1 MNISPLSIYQAKK
14 RISQHVTRTPL
25 VRAHE
30 LSDLCEAEIR
40 CKLEIMQPTGAFKL
54 RGATN
59 AILQLNEEQRTR
71 GVVAVSTGNHGRGVA
86 YAAREQSI
94 HALICLSGLVPENKV
109 EAIKSL
115 GADVRIIGNSQDEAE
130 IEANR
135 LTEEEGLIQISPFD
149 HPDVIAGQGTIGLEL
164 LEDFPEV
171 NCVVVPLSGGGL
183 IGGIAL
189 ALKAASPKIHV
200 VGVTM
205 EKGPAMILSL
215 KAGKPVEVNEED
227 SLADSL
233 GGGIGLQNQY
243 TLKLV
248 QELVD
253 ETLLVSE
260 DEIGRAIRYVLQT
273 QRMILE
279 GGAAVGI
286 AALLA
291 KKLDVRGKNV
301 ALIYSGNN
309 IAEKKL
315 KNVLDYL

>member
-1 MNISPLSIYQAKK
+1 MNISPLEIYQAKK
-14 RISQHVTRTPL
+14 RISPHVTYTPL
-25 VRAHE
+25 VRAQA

-40 CKLEIMQPTGAFKL
+40 CKLETMQPTGAFKL

-59 AILQLNEEQRTR
+59 AILRLNEAQRKR

-86 YAAREQSI
+86 YAAREQGVR
-94 HALICLSGLVPENKV
+94 AVICLTSLVPENKV

-115 GADVRIIGNSQDEAE
+115 GADVRIVGNSQDEAE
-130 IEANR
+130 LEANR
-135 LTEEEGLIQISPFD
+135 LTEEERLIPISPFD

-164 LEDFPEV
+164 LEDFPEL

-183 IGGIAL
+183 IAGIAL
-189 ALKAASPKIHV
+189 VLKAASPKIRV

-205 EKGPAMILSL
+205 ENGPAMVLSL
-215 KAGKPVEVNEED
+215 EAGKPVEVEEEE

-233 GGGIGLQNQY
+233 GGGIGLENRY
-243 TLKLV
+243 TLSLV

-260 DEIGRAIRYVLQT
+260 DEIGQAIQYVFQT
-273 QRMILE
+273 QRMVLE
-279 GGAAVGI
+279 GGAAVGT

-291 KKLDVRGKNV
+291 KKLEVQGQNV

-309 IAEKKL
+309 IAEKTLRK
-315 KNVLDYL
+315 VIDS

>member
-1 MNISPLSIYQAKK
+1 MNIAPLEIYQAKK
-14 RISQHVTRTPL
+14 RISPYVTRTPL
-25 VRAHE
+25 VRAHA
-30 LSDLCEAEIR
+30 LSDLCEAEIW
-40 CKLEIMQPTGAFKL
+40 CKLETMQPTGAFKL

-59 AILQLNEEQRTR
+59 AILRLNEDQRKR

-86 YAAREQSI
+86 YAAREQGVR
-94 HALICLSGLVPENKV
+94 AVICLSSLVPENKV

-115 GADVRIIGNSQDEAE
+115 GADVRIIGNSQDKAE

-135 LTEEEGLIQISPFD
+135 LTEEEGLIPISPFD
-149 HPDVIAGQGTIGLEL
+149 HPDVITGQGTIGLEL
-164 LEDFPEV
+164 LEDFPEI

-189 ALKAASPKIHV
+189 ALKTASPKISV

-205 EKGPAMILSL
+205 ENGPAMVLSL
-215 KAGKPVEVNEED
+215 DAGKPVEVEEEE

-233 GGGIGLQNQY
+233 GGGIGLVNRY
-243 TLKLV
+243 TLSLV

-260 DEIGRAIRYVLQT
+260 DEIGEAIKYIFKT
-273 QRMILE
+273 QRLVLE
-279 GGAAVGI
+279 GGAAVVT

-291 KKLDVRGKNV
+291 KKLEVQGQNV

-309 IAEKKL
+309 IAEKTLRK
-315 KNVLDYL
+315 VLDS

>member
-1 MNISPLSIYQAKK
+1 MNIPPLEIYLAKK
-14 RISQHVTRTPL
+14 RISPYVTRTPL
-25 VRAHE
+25 VRAHS
-30 LSDLCEAEIR
+30 LSDLCEAEIW
-40 CKLEIMQPTGAFKL
+40 CKLETMQPTGAFKL

-59 AILQLNEEQRTR
+59 AILRLNEDQRKS

-86 YAAREQSI
+86 YAAREQGI
-94 HALICLSGLVPENKV
+94 RAVICLSSLVPDNKV

-115 GADVRIIGNSQDEAE
+115 GADVRIVGNSQEEAE

-135 LTEEEGLIQISPFD
+135 LTEEEGLIPISPFD

-164 LEDFPEV
+164 LEDFPEL

-205 EKGPAMILSL
+205 EKGPAMVLSL
-215 KAGKPVEVNEED
+215 EAGKPVDVEEEE

-233 GGGIGLQNQY
+233 GGGIGLVNHY
-243 TLKLV
+243 TLSLV

-260 DEIGRAIRYVLQT
+260 EEIGQAIQYVFET
-273 QRMILE
+273 QRMVLE
-279 GGAAVGI
+279 GGAAVGT

-291 KKLDVRGKNV
+291 KKLEIQGKNV

-309 IAEKKL
+309 ISKKTL
-315 KNVLDYL
+315 RKVLDS

>member
-1 MNISPLSIYQAKK
+1 MNIPPLEIYQAKK
-14 RISQHVTRTPL
+14 RISPYVTRTPL
-25 VRAHE
+25 VRAHA
-30 LSDLCEAEIR
+30 LSDRCEAEIW
-40 CKLEIMQPTGAFKL
+40 CKLETMQPTGAFKL

-59 AILQLNEEQRTR
+59 AILRLNEDQRKR

-86 YAAREQSI
+86 YAAREQGVR
-94 HALICLSGLVPENKV
+94 AVICLSSLVPENKV

-115 GADVRIIGNSQDEAE
+115 GADVRIVGNSQDEAE

-135 LTEEEGLIQISPFD
+135 LTEEEGLIPISPFD

-164 LEDFPEV
+164 LEDFPEL

-189 ALKAASPKIHV
+189 ALKAASPKINV

-205 EKGPAMILSL
+205 ENGPAMVLSL
-215 KAGKPVEVNEED
+215 EAGKPVEVEEEE

-233 GGGIGLQNQY
+233 GGGIGLDNRY
-243 TLKLV
+243 TLALV

-260 DEIGRAIRYVLQT
+260 DEIGQAIQYVFET
-273 QRMILE
+273 QRMVLE
-279 GGAAVGI
+279 GGAAVGP

-291 KKLDVRGKNV
+291 KKLEVQGQNV

-309 IAEKKL
+309 IAEKTLRK
-315 KNVLDYL
+315 VLDS

>member
-1 MNISPLSIYQAKK
+1 MNIPPLEIYLAKK
-14 RISQHVTRTPL
+14 RISPYVTRTPL
-25 VRAHE
+25 VRAHS
-30 LSDLCEAEIR
+30 LSDLCEAEIW
-40 CKLEIMQPTGAFKL
+40 CKLETMQPTGAFKL

-59 AILQLNEEQRTR
+59 AILRLNEDQRKS

-86 YAAREQSI
+86 YAAREQGI
-94 HALICLSGLVPENKV
+94 RAVICLSSLVPDNKV

-115 GADVRIIGNSQDEAE
+115 GADVRIVGNSQEEAE

-135 LTEEEGLIQISPFD
+135 LTEEEGLIPISPFD

-164 LEDFPEV
+164 LEDFPEL

-205 EKGPAMILSL
+205 EKGPAMVLSL
-215 KAGKPVEVNEED
+215 EAGKPVDVEEEE

-233 GGGIGLQNQY
+233 GGGIGLVNHY
-243 TLKLV
+243 TLSLV

-260 DEIGRAIRYVLQT
+260 EEIGQAIQYVFET
-273 QRMILE
+273 QRMVLE
-279 GGAAVGI
+279 GGAAVGT

-291 KKLDVRGKNV
+291 KKLEIQGKNV

-309 IAEKKL
+309 ISKKTL
-315 KNVLDYL
+315 RKVLDL

>member
-1 MNISPLSIYQAKK
+1 MKITPLEIYQAKK
-14 RISQHVTRTPL
+14 RISPYVTRTPL
-25 VRAHE
+25 VRAHA
-30 LSDLCEAEIR
+30 LSDLCEAEIW
-40 CKLEIMQPTGAFKL
+40 CKLETMQPTGAFKL

-59 AILQLNEEQRTR
+59 AILRLNEVQRKR

-86 YAAREQSI
+86 YAAREQGVR
-94 HALICLSGLVPENKV
+94 AVICLSGLVPENKV

-115 GADVRIIGNSQDEAE
+115 GADVRIVGNSQDEAE

-135 LTEEEGLIQISPFD
+135 LTEEEGLIPISPFD

-164 LEDFPEV
+164 LEDFPEL

-189 ALKAASPKIHV
+189 ALKAVSLKIHV

-205 EKGPAMILSL
+205 ENGPAMVLSL
-215 KAGKPVEVNEED
+215 EAGKPVEVEEEE

-233 GGGIGLQNQY
+233 GGGIGLENRY
-243 TLKLV
+243 TLSLV

-260 DEIGRAIRYVLQT
+260 DEIGQAIQYVFET
-273 QRMILE
+273 QRMVLE
-279 GGAAVGI
+279 GGAAVGT

-291 KKLDVRGKNV
+291 KKLEVQGQNV

-309 IAEKKL
+309 IAKKTL
-315 KNVLDYL
+315 RKVLDS

>member
-1 MNISPLSIYQAKK
+1 MKIPPLEIYQAKK
-14 RISQHVTRTPL
+14 RISPYVTRTPL
-25 VRAHE
+25 VRAQA
-30 LSDLCEAEIR
+30 LSDLCEAEIW
-40 CKLEIMQPTGAFKL
+40 CKLETMQPTGAFKL

-59 AILQLNEEQRTR
+59 AILRLNEDERKR

-86 YAAREQSI
+86 YAAREQGVR
-94 HALICLSGLVPENKV
+94 AVICLTSLVPENKV

-115 GADVRIIGNSQDEAE
+115 GADVRIVGNSQHEAE

-135 LTEEEGLIQISPFD
+135 LTEEEGLIPISPFD

-164 LEDFPEV
+164 LEDFPEL

-189 ALKAASPKIHV
+189 ALKAASHKIHV

-205 EKGPAMILSL
+205 ENGPAMVLSL
-215 KAGKPVEVNEED
+215 EAGKPVEVEEEE

-233 GGGIGLQNQY
+233 GGGIGLENRY
-243 TLKLV
+243 TLSLV
-248 QELVD
+248 RELVD

-260 DEIGRAIRYVLQT
+260 DEIRQAIQYVFET

-279 GGAAVGI
+279 GGAAVGT

-291 KKLDVRGKNV
+291 KKLEIQGLNV

-309 IAEKKL
+309 IAGKTLKK
-315 KNVLDYL
+315 VLES

>member
-1 MNISPLSIYQAKK
+1 MNIPPLEIYQAKK
-14 RISQHVTRTPL
+14 RIFPYVTRTPL
-25 VRAHE
+25 VRAHA
-30 LSDLCEAEIR
+30 LSDLCEAEIW
-40 CKLEIMQPTGAFKL
+40 CKLETMQPTGAFKL

-59 AILQLNEEQRTR
+59 AILRLNEDQRKR

-86 YAAREQSI
+86 YAAREQG
-94 HALICLSGLVPENKV
+94 ARAVICLSSLVPENKV

-115 GADVRIIGNSQDEAE
+115 GADVRIVGNSQDEAE

-135 LTEEEGLIQISPFD
+135 LTEEEGLIPISPFD

-164 LEDFPEV
+164 LEDFPEL

-189 ALKAASPKIHV
+189 ALKAASPKINV

-205 EKGPAMILSL
+205 ENGPAMVLSL
-215 KAGKPVEVNEED
+215 EAGKPVEVEEEE

-233 GGGIGLQNQY
+233 GGGIGLENRY
-243 TLKLV
+243 TLSLV

-260 DEIGRAIRYVLQT
+260 DEIGQAIQYVFET
-273 QRMILE
+273 QRMVLE
-279 GGAAVGI
+279 GGAAVGT

-291 KKLDVRGKNV
+291 KKLEIQGQNV

-309 IAEKKL
+309 IAEKTLRK
-315 KNVLDYL
+315 VLDS

>member
-1 MNISPLSIYQAKK
+1 MKIPPLEIYQAKK
-14 RISQHVTRTPL
+14 RISQYVTRTPL
-25 VRAHE
+25 VRAHA
-30 LSDLCEAEIR
+30 LSDLCEAEIW
-40 CKLEIMQPTGAFKL
+40 CKLETMQPTGAFKL

-59 AILQLNEEQRTR
+59 AILRLNEDQRKR

-86 YAAREQSI
+86 YAAREQGVR
-94 HALICLSGLVPENKV
+94 AVICLSSLVPENKV
-109 EAIKSL
+109 KAIKSL
-115 GADVRIIGNSQDEAE
+115 GAEVRIIGNSQDEAE

-135 LTEEEGLIQISPFD
+135 LTKEEGLIPISPFD
-149 HPDVIAGQGTIGLEL
+149 HPDVISGQGTIGLEL
-164 LEDFPEV
+164 LEDFPEL

-189 ALKAASPKIHV
+189 ALKAASQKIRV

-205 EKGPAMILSL
+205 ENGPAMVLSL
-215 KAGKPVEVNEED
+215 EAGKPVEVEEEE

-233 GGGIGLQNQY
+233 GGGIGLENRY
-243 TLKLV
+243 TLSLV

-260 DEIGRAIRYVLQT
+260 DEIGQSIQYVFET

-279 GGAAVGI
+279 GGAAVGT

-291 KKLDVRGKNV
+291 KKLEVQGQNV

-309 IAEKKL
+309 IAEKTL
-315 KNVLDYL
+315 WRVLDS

>member
-1 MNISPLSIYQAKK
+1 MNIPPLEIYQAKK
-14 RISQHVTRTPL
+14 RISPYVTRTPL
-25 VRAHE
+25 VRAHA
-30 LSDLCEAEIR
+30 LSDLCEAEIW
-40 CKLEIMQPTGAFKL
+40 CKLETMQPTGAFKL
-54 RGATN
+54 RGANN
-59 AILQLNEEQRTR
+59 AILRLNEDQRKR

-86 YAAREQSI
+86 YAAREQGVQ
-94 HALICLSGLVPENKV
+94 AVICLSSLVPENKV

-115 GADVRIIGNSQDEAE
+115 GADVRIVGNSQDEAE

-135 LTEEEGLIQISPFD
+135 LTEEEGLIPISPFD

-164 LEDFPEV
+164 LEDFPEL

-189 ALKAASPKIHV
+189 ALKAASTKIHV

-205 EKGPAMILSL
+205 ENGPAMVLSL
-215 KAGKPVEVNEED
+215 EAGKPVEVEEEE

-233 GGGIGLQNQY
+233 GGGIGLENRY
-243 TLKLV
+243 TLSLV

-260 DEIGRAIRYVLQT
+260 DEIEQAIQYVFET
-273 QRMILE
+273 QRMVLE
-279 GGAAVGI
+279 GGAAVGT

-291 KKLDVRGKNV
+291 KKLEVQGQNV

-309 IAEKKL
+309 IAEKTL
-315 KNVLDYL
+315 KKVLDS

>member
-1 MNISPLSIYQAKK
+1 MNIPPLEIYQAKK
-14 RISQHVTRTPL
+14 RISPYVTRTPL
-25 VRAHE
+25 VRAHA
-30 LSDLCEAEIR
+30 LSDRYEAEIW
-40 CKLEIMQPTGAFKL
+40 CKLETMQPTGAFKL

-59 AILQLNEEQRTR
+59 AILRLNEDQRTR

-86 YAAREQSI
+86 YAAREQGVQ
-94 HALICLSGLVPENKV
+94 AVICLSRLVPENKV

-115 GADVRIIGNSQDEAE
+115 GADVRVVGNSQDEAE

-135 LTEEEGLIQISPFD
+135 LTEEEGLIPISPFD

-164 LEDFPEV
+164 LEDFPEL

-205 EKGPAMILSL
+205 ENGPAMVLSL
-215 KAGKPVEVNEED
+215 EAGKPIEVEEEE

-233 GGGIGLQNQY
+233 GGGIGLDNRY
-243 TLKLV
+243 TLALV

-260 DEIGRAIRYVLQT
+260 DEIGQAIRYVFET
-273 QRMILE
+273 QRMVLE
-279 GGAAVGI
+279 GGAAVGT

-291 KKLDVRGKNV
+291 KKLEVHGQNV

-309 IAEKKL
+309 IAEKTLRK
-315 KNVLDYL
+315 VLDS

>member
-1 MNISPLSIYQAKK
+1 MNIPPLEIYQAKK
-14 RISQHVTRTPL
+14 RISPYVTRTPL
-25 VRAHE
+25 VRAHA
-30 LSDLCEAEIR
+30 LSNRCEAEIW
-40 CKLEIMQPTGAFKL
+40 CKLETMQPTGAFKL

-59 AILQLNEEQRTR
+59 AILRLNEDQRKR

-86 YAAREQSI
+86 YAAREQGVR
-94 HALICLSGLVPENKV
+94 AVICLSSLVPENKV

-115 GADVRIIGNSQDEAE
+115 GADVRIVGNSQDEAE

-135 LTEEEGLIQISPFD
+135 LAEEEGLIPISPFD

-164 LEDFPEV
+164 LEDFPKL

-189 ALKAASPKIHV
+189 ALKAASPKINV

-205 EKGPAMILSL
+205 ENGPAMVLSL
-215 KAGKPVEVNEED
+215 EAGKPVEVEEEE

-233 GGGIGLQNQY
+233 GGGIGLENRY
-243 TLKLV
+243 TLSLV

-260 DEIGRAIRYVLQT
+260 DEIGQAIQYVFET
-273 QRMILE
+273 QRMVLE
-279 GGAAVGI
+279 GGAAVGP

-291 KKLDVRGKNV
+291 KKLEVQGQNV

-309 IAEKKL
+309 IAEKTLRK
-315 KNVLDYL
+315 VLDS

>member
-1 MNISPLSIYQAKK
+1 MNIPPLEIYQAKK
-14 RISQHVTRTPL
+14 RISPYVTRTPL
-25 VRAHE
+25 VRAHA
-30 LSDLCEAEIR
+30 LSNRCEAEIW
-40 CKLEIMQPTGAFKL
+40 CKLETMQPTGAFKL

-59 AILQLNEEQRTR
+59 AILRLNEDQRKR

-86 YAAREQSI
+86 YAAREQGVR
-94 HALICLSGLVPENKV
+94 AVICLSSLVPENKV

-115 GADVRIIGNSQDEAE
+115 GADVRIVGNSQDEAE

-135 LTEEEGLIQISPFD
+135 LTEEEGLIPISPFD

-164 LEDFPEV
+164 LEDFPKL

-189 ALKAASPKIHV
+189 ALKAASPKINV

-205 EKGPAMILSL
+205 ENGPAMVLSL
-215 KAGKPVEVNEED
+215 EAGKPVEVEEEE

-233 GGGIGLQNQY
+233 GGGIGLENRY
-243 TLKLV
+243 TLSLV

-260 DEIGRAIRYVLQT
+260 DEIGQAIQYVFET
-273 QRMILE
+273 QRMVLE
-279 GGAAVGI
+279 GGAAVGP

-291 KKLDVRGKNV
+291 KKLEVQGQNV

-309 IAEKKL
+309 IAEKTLRK
-315 KNVLDYL
+315 VLDS

>member
-1 MNISPLSIYQAKK
+1 MNILPLEIYQAKK
-14 RISQHVTRTPL
+14 RISPYVTRTPL
-25 VRAHE
+25 VRAHA
-30 LSDLCEAEIR
+30 LSDLCEAEIW
-40 CKLEIMQPTGAFKL
+40 CKLETMQPTGAFKL

-59 AILQLNEEQRTR
+59 AILRLNEDQRKR

-86 YAAREQSI
+86 YAAREQGVR
-94 HALICLSGLVPENKV
+94 AVICLSSLVPENKV

-115 GADVRIIGNSQDEAE
+115 GADVRIVGSSQDEAE

-135 LTEEEGLIQISPFD
+135 LTEEEGLIPISPFD

-164 LEDFPEV
+164 LEDFPEL

-189 ALKAASPKIHV
+189 ALKAASPKINV

-205 EKGPAMILSL
+205 ENGPAMVLSL
-215 KAGKPVEVNEED
+215 EAGKPVEVEEEE

-233 GGGIGLQNQY
+233 GGGIGLENRY
-243 TLKLV
+243 TLSLV

-260 DEIGRAIRYVLQT
+260 DEIGQAIQYVFET
-273 QRMILE
+273 QRMVLE
-279 GGAAVGI
+279 GGAAVGT

-291 KKLDVRGKNV
+291 KKLEVQGQNV

-309 IAEKKL
+309 IAEKTLRK
-315 KNVLDYL
+315 VLDS

>member
-1 MNISPLSIYQAKK
+1 MNIPPLEIYQAKK
-14 RISQHVTRTPL
+14 RISPYVTRTPL
-25 VRAHE
+25 VRAHA
-30 LSDLCEAEIR
+30 LSNRCEAEIW
-40 CKLEIMQPTGAFKL
+40 CKLETMQPTGAFKL

-59 AILQLNEEQRTR
+59 AILRLNEDQRKR

-86 YAAREQSI
+86 YAAREQGVR
-94 HALICLSGLVPENKV
+94 AVICLSSLVPENKV

-115 GADVRIIGNSQDEAE
+115 GADVRIVGNSQDEAE

-135 LTEEEGLIQISPFD
+135 LTEEEGLIPISPFD

-164 LEDFPEV
+164 LEDFPEL

-189 ALKAASPKIHV
+189 ALKAASPKINV

-205 EKGPAMILSL
+205 ENGPAMVLSL
-215 KAGKPVEVNEED
+215 EAGKPVEVEEEE

-233 GGGIGLQNQY
+233 GGGIGLENRY
-243 TLKLV
+243 TLSLV

-260 DEIGRAIRYVLQT
+260 DEIGQAIQYVFET
-273 QRMILE
+273 QRMVLE
-279 GGAAVGI
+279 GGAAVGP

-291 KKLDVRGKNV
+291 KKLEVQGQSV

-309 IAEKKL
+309 IAEKTLRK
-315 KNVLDYL
+315 VLDS

>member
-1 MNISPLSIYQAKK
+1 MNIPPLEIYQAKK
-14 RISQHVTRTPL
+14 RISPYVTHTPL
-25 VRAHE
+25 VRAHA
-30 LSDLCEAEIR
+30 LSDLCEAEIL
-40 CKLEIMQPTGAFKL
+40 CKLETMQPTGAFKL

-59 AILQLNEEQRTR
+59 AILRLNEDQRKR

-86 YAAREQSI
+86 YAAREQGVR
-94 HALICLSGLVPENKV
+94 AVICLSSLVPENKV

-115 GADVRIIGNSQDEAE
+115 GADVRIVGNSQDEAE

-135 LTEEEGLIQISPFD
+135 LTEGEGLIPISPFD
-149 HPDVIAGQGTIGLEL
+149 HPDVISGQGTIGLEL
-164 LEDFPEV
+164 LEDFPEL

-205 EKGPAMILSL
+205 ENGPAMVLSL
-215 KAGKPVEVNEED
+215 EAGKPVEVEEEE

-233 GGGIGLQNQY
+233 GGGIGLENHY
-243 TLKLV
+243 TFSLV

-260 DEIGRAIRYVLQT
+260 DEIGKAIKYVLK
-273 QRMILE
+273 RR
-279 GGAAVGI
+279 GWFSKAAQQLG
-286 AALLA
+286 LQPCWQKSWMLTD
-291 KKLDVRGKNV
+291 KTLP
-301 ALIYSGNN
+301 
-309 IAEKKL
+309 
-315 KNVLDYL
+315 

>member
-1 MNISPLSIYQAKK
+1 MNIHPLEIYQAKK
-14 RISQHVTRTPL
+14 RISPYVTRTPL
-25 VRAHE
+25 VRAHA
-30 LSDLCEAEIR
+30 LSDLCEAEIW
-40 CKLEIMQPTGAFKL
+40 CKLETMQPTGAFKL

-59 AILQLNEEQRTR
+59 AILRLNEDQRKQ

-86 YAAREQSI
+86 YAAREQSVR
-94 HALICLSGLVPENKV
+94 AVICLSGLVPENKV
-109 EAIKSL
+109 NAIKSL

-135 LTEEEGLIQISPFD
+135 LTEEEGLILISPFD

-164 LEDFPEV
+164 LEDFPEID
-171 NCVVVPLSGGGL
+171 CVVVPLSGGGL

-205 EKGPAMILSL
+205 ENGPAMVLSL
-215 KAGKPVEVNEED
+215 KAGEPVEVVEEE

-233 GGGIGLQNQY
+233 GGGIGLENRY
-243 TLKLV
+243 TLRLV
-248 QELVD
+248 EELVD

-260 DEIGRAIRYVLQT
+260 NEIGEAIRHVFET
-273 QRMILE
+273 QRMVLE
-279 GGAAVGI
+279 GGAAVGT

-291 KKLDVRGKNV
+291 KKLEVHGQNV

-309 IAEKKL
+309 ISEKKL
-315 KNVLDYL
+315 SKVLDP

>member
-1 MNISPLSIYQAKK
+1 MKIHPLEIYQAKK
-14 RISQHVTRTPL
+14 RIFPYVSRTPL

-30 LSDLCEAEIR
+30 LSDLCEAEIW
-40 CKLEIMQPTGAFKL
+40 CKLETMQPTGAFKL

-59 AILQLNEEQRTR
+59 AILRLNEDQRKR

-86 YAAREQSI
+86 YAAREQGVRAVI
-94 HALICLSGLVPENKV
+94 FLSGLVPENKV
-109 EAIKSL
+109 EAIKSM
-115 GADVRIIGNSQDEAE
+115 GADVRIVGNSQDEAE

-135 LTEEEGLIQISPFD
+135 LTEQEGLIPISPFD

-164 LEDFPEV
+164 LEDFPEL

-205 EKGPAMILSL
+205 EKGPAMVLSL
-215 KAGKPVEVNEED
+215 EAGKPVEVEEEE

-233 GGGIGLQNQY
+233 GGGIGLENRY
-243 TLKLV
+243 TLSLV

-253 ETLLVSE
+253 QTLLVSE
-260 DEIGRAIRYVLQT
+260 DEIGQAIQYVFET
-273 QRMILE
+273 QRMVLE
-279 GGAAVGI
+279 GGAAVGT

-291 KKLDVRGKNV
+291 KKLEVQGQKV

-309 IAEKKL
+309 IAEKTL
-315 KNVLDYL
+315 KKVLDS